1 THMSYLAHETLFY
14 NYVWDALFDPDS
26 SYDEITVF
34 DKEIYTGGW
43 ASSITQIVEFPSNEE
58 LDQYS
63 GMKVELLRGCPDADG
78 NYSDDGCDDYD
89 RIAHMYLC
97 DEDGSNCYEIA
108 RWITPF
114 DRQPHHLTD
123 ITPFISVIRPGGTRL
138 IKFQESGWPNSLL
151 TLKIRFYEDDPVES
165 PQEFRPMWIGT
176 VQFNPSYN
184 ENRPPTIF
192 DVPENATRVE
202 FVTYITGHGWGS
214 AGCYNCA
221 EFCNSKHI
229 FTVNG
234 GTYEFDTSYP
244 EAGDGDYCME
254 LETIVQGVI
263 PNQYGTWG
271 FGRAGWCP
279 GMDVTPFITDITEYV
294 EIGDD
299 NIMDYEACRVS
310 GNDCVTPPVCQGDGY
325 CPEIAM
331 SSYIIIRY

>member
-1 THMSYLAHETLFY
+1 
-14 NYVWDALFDPDS
+14 
-26 SYDEITVF
+26 
-34 DKEIYTGGW
+34 
-43 ASSITQIVEFPSNEE
+43 
-58 LDQYS
+58 
-63 GMKVELLRGCPDADG
+63 
-78 NYSDDGCDDYD
+78 
-89 RIAHMYLC
+89 
-97 DEDGSNCYEIA
+97 
-108 RWITPF
+108 
-114 DRQPHHLTD
+114 
-123 ITPFISVIRPGGTRL
+123 
-138 IKFQESGWPNSLL
+138 L
-151 TLKIRFYEDDPVES
+151 TLKIRFYTSEDDPEES

-229 FTVNG
+229 FSVNG